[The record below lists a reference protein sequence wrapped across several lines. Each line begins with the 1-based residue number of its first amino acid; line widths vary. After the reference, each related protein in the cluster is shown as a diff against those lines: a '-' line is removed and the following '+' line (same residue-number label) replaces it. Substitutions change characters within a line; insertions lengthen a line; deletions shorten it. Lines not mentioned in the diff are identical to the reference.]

1 MLSTTNSLALSL
13 IREAAVSTPCAEK
26 ECAIVK
32 ALCDSSL
39 LEARELLRMYMEK
52 VKTSQFYLQTL
63 EYLLDHNPTLFTY
76 ALDLSRGGWHRR
88 YKDRK
93 YLVRGSLENVKT
105 LQKHLLDEKVS
116 IRVLFTYAVSYNIAL
131 QPEILEVVHTR
142 ALKEAEKSGV
152 SLEELMDVKNV
163 SYAAIYAYQLRE
175 MDRMRRKRA

>member
-105 LQKHLLDEKVS
+105 LQKHLLDEKV
-116 IRVLFTYAVSYNIAL
+116 RF
-131 QPEILEVVHTR
+131 PEIPGRMKLLDQSHTP
-142 ALKEAEKSGV
+142 LTEFNYH
-152 SLEELMDVKNV
+152 SLFYL
-163 SYAAIYAYQLRE
+163 
-175 MDRMRRKRA
+175 